1 MSKPSSLKI
10 LQELAQQQTDASAIK
25 LGKLNAQHQ
34 GAEKKLNL
42 LLQYRANYQSHLQNA
57 VAKGIDQ
64 TELLNFIAFMNKLD
78 AAISE
83 QRHVVLHTQS
93 MQAAGKSEFLFNQ
106 RKLKCYSILSQR
118 KETLENHKAL
128 KHEQKMQDEFAANAF
143 SRDSASIKN
152 S

>member
-1 MSKPSSLKI
+1 MSTPSSLKI

-25 LGKLNAQHQ
+25 LGKLNTQHQ

-57 VAKGIDQ
+57 IAEGIDQ
-64 TELLNFIAFMNKLD
+64 IELLNFVAFMNKLD

-93 MQAAGKSEFLFNQ
+93 MQTAGKSEFLFNQ

-118 KETLENHKAL
+118 KEVLENHKTIRY
-128 KHEQKMQDEFAANAF
+128 EQKMQDEFAANAF
-143 SRDSASIKN
+143 NRDSCSIKK
-152 S
+152 